1 MRGKVAY
8 TDLQR
13 PSPGITPAYA
23 GKSLLKLLHH
33 VGLRDHPR
41 VCGEKAYSL
50 VINGSEWGSPPR
62 MRGKGTKRCSSRRGG
77 RITPA
82 YAGKSKRIAP
92 SSVLF
97 GDHPRVCGE
106 KLNRA
111 KTNGNNTGSPP
122 RMRGKVRDQTEEELQ
137 SRITPAYAGK
147 RHQKSYKP
155 PFWRDHPRVC
165 GEKAVAIIWWY
176 SCTGSPPRVRG
187 KGHTGCEVVVVFGI
201 TPACAGKSRPV
212 LRTRSCALDHPRVCG
227 EKEHKS
233 QVFTPCGG
241 SPPRV
246 RGKVR

>member
-1 MRGKVAY
+1 MISWLKLY

-106 KLNRA
+106 KVLVRLF
-111 KTNGNNTGSPP
+111 GPFRGGSPP
-122 RMRGKVRDQTEEELQ
+122 RMRGKGRRAIRALSVRG
-137 SRITPAYAGK
+137 ITPAYAGK
-147 RHQKSYKP
+147 VCTVPLR
-155 PFWRDHPRVC
+155 PFC
-165 GEKAVAIIWWY
+165 I
-176 SCTGSPPRVRG
+176 
-187 KGHTGCEVVVVFGI
+187 GI
-201 TPACAGKSRPV
+201 TPAYAGKS
-212 LRTRSCALDHPRVCG
+212 TRCRCP
-227 EKEHKS
+227 
-233 QVFTPCGG
+233 
-241 SPPRV
+241 
-246 RGKVR
+246 

>member
-1 MRGKVAY
+1 MRKEILRIIHGITPAYAGKREGPKNAQSKVGDHPRVCGEKCIPLTRGHGRQGSPPRMRGKVQLGEI
-8 TDLQR
+8 DLQDIW
-13 PSPGITPAYA
+13 ITPAYA

-106 KLNRA
+106 KIMFMVIPPYSL
-111 KTNGNNTGSPP
+111 GSPP
-122 RMRGKVRDQTEEELQ
+122 RMRGKD
-137 SRITPAYAGK
+137 
-147 RHQKSYKP
+147 
-155 PFWRDHPRVC
+155 
-165 GEKAVAIIWWY
+165 
-176 SCTGSPPRVRG
+176 
-187 KGHTGCEVVVVFGI
+187 
-201 TPACAGKSRPV
+201 
-212 LRTRSCALDHPRVCG
+212 
-227 EKEHKS
+227 
-233 QVFTPCGG
+233 
-241 SPPRV
+241 
-246 RGKVR
+246 